1 MEQRNYIAFFFI
13 KLIKI
18 INFVT
23 KPCQRANL
31 VVMRNVG
38 SNISGMNYIVPK
50 FRVPWSIKR
59 AYFINYF

>member
-1 MEQRNYIAFFFI
+1 MEQNNYIVFFI